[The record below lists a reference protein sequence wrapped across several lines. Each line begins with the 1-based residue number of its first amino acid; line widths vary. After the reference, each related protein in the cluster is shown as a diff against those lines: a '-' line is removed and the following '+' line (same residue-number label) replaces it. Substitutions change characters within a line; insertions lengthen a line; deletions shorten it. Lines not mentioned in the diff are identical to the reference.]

1 MDNGYVNIIKSRLL
15 LFHFITM
22 FSFSSYGQQA
32 IEGKVTDKKSRP
44 LPNATVLLLR
54 STDSTLVKGAVT
66 GEEGRYVFENINEGS
81 YFISVSLVSYE
92 TTLTAGLTIRR
103 GESLTLPVI
112 VLPEGVSMEEVV
124 VTGRK
129 RLFEL
134 KQDRIVMNVSAS
146 PAFSGNTGLELL
158 QKTPG
163 VVVDRQNNSITMNAK
178 GEVLLMINNKIQR
191 VPAEVLM
198 ARLEG
203 MRAENIEQIEIIHQ
217 PPAKYDASG
226 AAGIIHIVLKENDN
240 EGTNGTVSLYA
251 GYGQREK
258 AGLNLV
264 LNSRKGK
271 WNWYGGYN
279 FNTSR
284 SNKYVVNHFR
294 EYEYQ
299 GDMYY
304 HENYVILRNMRYT
317 PRTLNLGL
325 DVNISKNTEMGF
337 QLNGSKSVQIWGRNM
352 ESISNDYVNGMLIT
366 EDQYSLY
373 TTTDVASAAANAC
386 LAQKISAKSQL
397 SFNLDYMHIRYNNAS
412 GLQIAKD
419 SSITGERAT
428 LLNFWILSLDN
439 VNELKKG
446 VTLETGIK
454 GTFNATETEL
464 AIENSSAD
472 PRLTTHLLPGKD
484 NISERILAGYVLL
497 KKEFSGKLNGEFGLR
512 YEHYAYDLQSYD
524 GDGFVKTFSNLF
536 PTVRFNYKIDSLNSL
551 QLTYNRPITR
561 PPFFNL
567 TSFLTFFDPSL
578 TVYANPR
585 LRPSFTNNFTLT
597 YQRMSV
603 LFSLAYLR
611 RNGQVYFYNTVNKDL
626 HLQISVPQ
634 NLDLENMIEASLIFP
649 LSPAKWWKMNW
660 TLNGLYHTVKDASS
674 HPSVFRNSIF
684 SYAVQLF
691 SSFTPGKGWSASID
705 GQYRSKYLS
714 GDQVYIDDPYLNIG
728 VKKIFPSGNSL
739 GLLLQDITNSMGN
752 RDWEYHQPE
761 LRVRTFGYLNWS
773 ERQVRVTYTHLFGN
787 KNLKGKKERNTG
799 AEEVKSRM

>member
-1 MDNGYVNIIKSRLL
+1 MSRPVLL
-15 LFHFITM
+15 LILLTVAGFSTYAQRVLKGRITNTR
-22 FSFSSYGQQA
+22 S
-32 IEGKVTDKKSRP
+32 EP
-44 LPNATVLLLR
+44 LPNTTVLLLKAAD
-54 STDSTLVKGAVT
+54 SVLIKGTLTDEKGQ
-66 GEEGRYVFENINEGS
+66 YVFEYIAEGT
-81 YFISVSLVSYE
+81 YLISASLVSHE
-92 TTLTAGLTIRR
+92 TVWTPGFTVGKDET
-103 GESLTLPVI
+103 LTLPAI
-112 VLPEGVSMEEVV
+112 VLAEGIVIEGIVV
-124 VTGRK
+124 KGTK

-134 KQDRIVMNVSAS
+134 KQDRIVMNISAS

-191 VPAEVLM
+191 IPVEVLM
-198 ARLEG
+198 AKLEG

-226 AAGIIHIVLKENDN
+226 AAGIIHIVLKENDD

-284 SNKYVVNHFR
+284 SNKYVVDHFR

-299 GDMYY
+299 GDLYY

-317 PRTLNLGL
+317 PHTLNLGL
-325 DVNISKNTEMGF
+325 DVNLSKNTEIGF
-337 QLNGSKSVQIWGRNM
+337 QLNGSKTVQVWGKNM
-352 ESISNDYVNGMLIT
+352 ESISNDYVNGVLVT
-366 EDQYSLY
+366 GDQYSLY
-373 TTTDVASAAANAC
+373 ATNDVASASVNAY

-397 SFNLDYMHIRYNNAS
+397 NFNLDYMHIRYDNAS
-412 GLQIAKD
+412 GVQIAKD
-419 SSITGERAT
+419 SSVTGERAT

-439 VNELKKG
+439 VNQLKKG
-446 VTLETGIK
+446 VTLEAGIK
-454 GTFNATETEL
+454 GTFNGTGTAL
-464 AIENSSAD
+464 AVENSSAD
-472 PRLTTHLLPGKD
+472 PRLTTHLHSGKD
-484 NISERILAGYVLL
+484 DISERILAGYVSL
-497 KKEFSGKLNGEFGLR
+497 KKEFSEKLNGELGLR
-512 YEHYAYDLQSYD
+512 YEHYAYDLQSQA
-524 GDGFVKTFSNLF
+524 GDGFVRTFKNLF
-536 PTVRFNYKIDSLNSL
+536 PTIRFNYKIDSLNSL

-567 TSFLTFFDPSL
+567 TSFLVFFDPSL

-585 LRPSFTNNFTLT
+585 LRPSFTNNFTVT
-597 YQRMSV
+597 YQRRSV

-611 RNGQVYFYNTVNKDL
+611 RTGQVYFYNTVNKDL

-684 SYAVQLF
+684 SYAAQLY
-691 SSFTPGKGWSASID
+691 SSFTFGKGWSASID

-714 GDQVYIDDPYLNIG
+714 GDQEYIDDPYLNLG
-728 VKKIFPSGNSL
+728 LKKIFPSGNSL

-752 RDWEYHQPE
+752 RDWEYHQPD
-761 LRVRTFGYLNWS
+761 LGVRTFGHLNWS
-773 ERQVRVTYTHLFGN
+773 ERQIRITYTHVFGN
-787 KNLKGKKERNTG
+787 KKLKGKKERNTG